1 MEGSN
6 FWPRKGE
13 PSVSQPFF
21 SISCTFCKEATGSRQ
36 AWVEPTPLP
45 VPLALP
51 ATLDEGTGSSHRCQG
66 CMPTQRIEESCGAQ
80 QQHPSALG
88 DSSSDVQGRTTT
100 SVLHPPSSA
109 QERADGTQG
118 GEGATGNKK
127 QLLGRAE
134 PRPMWVHP
142 RVEAAG
148 RRRGW
153 LQREA
158 HGCGAQ
164 QRCRG
169 VRAHRH
175 LPRCREGEDGAGK
188 RQGLAEPHAPK
199 MEMWGGRCV
208 RRSSEIEQSHRAAP
222 RRALLLEMGRTEE
235 PEGMWQRRVASTYQ
249 LMALG
254 LALQLLVVVE
264 GEAVQHGMLLLIHCG
279 HGALLVDLV
288 DVDLLLTLQDGVPPV
303 LVPFVQVDLGTRCKS
318 EESGERSPRPAP
330 GMCYPPPH
338 LPPRGSDAVSSAVP
352 VHRSAELLGLA
363 HERKSHLP
371 PIEPQVPPPW
381 LAERAKPLSLPPLA
395 GQRLCTIP
403 PWPFTAPAQDS
414 GLDGTAE
421 ILDHVAA
428 RGQDGCPPQGPWPQ
442 AMPAWGRIAE
452 TQYGAQRAVPAR
464 LQPPRSQEGGD
475 LSDEEALAW

>member
-36 AWVEPTPLP
+36 ARVEPTPLP

-66 CMPTQRIEESCGAQ
+66 CMPTRCIEESCGAQ

-100 SVLHPPSSA
+100 SVLHPPSCP
-109 QERADGTQG
+109 
-118 GEGATGNKK
+118 
-127 QLLGRAE
+127 L
-134 PRPMWVHP
+134 PRKGQM
-142 RVEAAG
+142 
-148 RRRGW
+148 
-153 LQREA
+153 A
-158 HGCGAQ
+158 HGDRKERWATKSSSLVGLNPDPRGFIPEWRQRGDGGAGSGG
-164 QRCRG
+164 RHTDVGPNSGAGG
-169 VRAHRH
+169 VQAHRH

-199 MEMWGGRCV
+199 MKMWGGRCV
-208 RRSSEIEQSHRAAP
+208 RRSSEIEQSHGAAP
-222 RRALLLEMGRTEE
+222 RCTLLLETGPTEE
-235 PEGMWQRRVASTYQ
+235 PEGMWQRRVAGTYQ

-264 GEAVQHGMLLLIHCG
+264 GEAVQHGMLLLVHRG

-288 DVDLLLTLQDGVPPV
+288 DVDLLLALQDGVPPV
-303 LVPFVQVDLGTRCKS
+303 LVPFVQADLGTRCKS
-318 EESGERSPRPAP
+318 EESGERSPCPAP
-330 GMCYPPPH
+330 GMCYPPPTPH
-338 LPPRGSDAVSSAVP
+338 PCGSDAVSSAVP
-352 VHRSAELLGLA
+352 VHRSAALLGLA
-363 HERKSHLP
+363 HERRSHLP

-381 LAERAKPLSLPPLA
+381 LAERAKPLSLPLLVVQ
-395 GQRLCTIP
+395 GLCTTP
-403 PWPFTAPAQDS
+403 PWPFTAPAQAS

-421 ILDHVAA
+421 ILDHVTA
-428 RGQDGCPPQGPWPQ
+428 RGQDGCPPQGPRPQ
-442 AMPAWGRIAE
+442 AMPARGHIAE
-452 TQYGAQRAVPAR
+452 TQYGAQRAGPAR
-464 LQPPRSQEGGD
+464 LQPPRSQEGGTCQMKRP
-475 LSDEEALAW
+475 